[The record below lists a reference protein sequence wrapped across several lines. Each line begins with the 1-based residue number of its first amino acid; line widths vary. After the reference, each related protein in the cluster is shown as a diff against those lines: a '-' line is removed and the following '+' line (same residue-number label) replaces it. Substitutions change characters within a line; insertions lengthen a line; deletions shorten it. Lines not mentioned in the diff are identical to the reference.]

1 MKNRKQRSFQPT
13 RFQRRNR
20 QGAALVD
27 FAIAAPLFFALIF
40 TAFEITRVNQL
51 RNTAEIAA
59 TEGARR
65 GIIPGASAAECVAV
79 ATAEMTAVG
88 TTQFT
93 VAVTPTAI
101 AANTPTVEVS
111 VTVPLDV
118 RNGYFLTNLFAG
130 GRITKS
136 ITLERER

>member
-1 MKNRKQRSFQPT
+1 MQNRKQRFSQPT
-13 RFQRRNR
+13 RFQRRR
-20 QGAALVD
+20 RTGAAAVD

-40 TAFEITRVNQL
+40 SAFEITRVNQL

-65 GIIPGASAAECVAV
+65 GIIPGASAAECTAV
-79 ATAEMTAVG
+79 ASAEMNAVG

-93 VAVTPTAI
+93 VAVTPSTI
-101 AANTPTVEVS
+101 VETSPTVQVS
-111 VTVPLDV
+111 VTVPLDA
-118 RNGYFLTNLFAG
+118 RNGYFLTNLFTG